1 MNVLDEANE
10 LVNGVRQEKYGHPS
24 DNHGATAEM
33 WTTYLKRR
41 GLLAEGAVL
50 DGHDVCVINILQKTT
65 RDANVRQRDNL
76 VDIAGFAL
84 NAEMVDEAVAEDP
97 PKAGVES
104 FVVAVKKQLNTPP
117 IVPPPVTER
126 TIQLVTMGGE
136 RRFEKPVRTK
146 PRQKFVNWGCPVE
159 FPLGCTDQFDDIIK
173 AIGRERAENF
183 HDPECLFLPAR
194 KEGDEIFG
202 LKIWGIPVEID
213 KTLGKDEFVLRAYRR
228 NANIIEFRHYRFSE
242 GKID

>member
-84 NAEMVDEAVAEDP
+84 NAEMVDEAAAEDP

-126 TIQLVTMGGE
+126 TIQLVTMGEE
-136 RRFEKPVRTK
+136 RRFKKPVRTK
-146 PRQKFVNWGCPVE
+146 PREGFTDHFPRE
-159 FPLGCTDQFDDIIK
+159 FPLGWMDQYDDIIK
-173 AIGRERAENF
+173 AICREQRESF
-183 HDPECLFLPAR
+183 HPPESIFLPQR
-194 KEGDEIFG
+194 KEDDM
-202 LKIWGIPVEID
+202 LPSMMLWGIPVEID
-213 KTLGKDEFVLRAYRR
+213 KTLAKDEFVLRAYRR
-228 NANIIEFRHYRFSE
+228 VPHIVEFRHYRFSE
-242 GKID
+242 GTID